1 MPVLTHA
8 VQVMLDYPDVRRHG
22 VTERVR
28 RAVFGVL
35 FTLAVVG
42 AAGLMASGLVDG
54 SGPRTA
60 LQVAGGAVAVVFG
73 TVASVLAWRWW
84 GGGRIDL

>member
-1 MPVLTHA
+1 VLIEPVG
-8 VQVMLDYPDVRRHG
+8 VRG
-22 VTERVR
+22 AAVTERAR

-35 FTLAVVG
+35 FTLAVLG

-54 SGPRTA
+54 PGLRAT
-60 LQVAGGAVAVVFG
+60 LQIAGAATSVGFG

-84 GGGRIDL
+84 GGQADR